1 MSSFAVTSWKA
12 KAGEQI
18 KPLALPGDGG
28 AVLKPRD
35 ENTFDE
41 YALNV
46 FLPYIFTQ
54 LQRVSRVDFVW
65 DQYHENSLKSHPE
78 AKMGRE

>member
-12 KAGEQI
+12 QAGKQLR
-18 KPLALPGDGG
+18 PLVLPGDGG
-28 AVLKPRD
+28 AVLKPLT

-46 FLPYIFTQ
+46 FLLYI
-54 LQRVSRVDFVW
+54 SRVDIV
-65 DQYHENSLKSHPE
+65 
-78 AKMGRE
+78 